1 MSLVQYNNFNQPNLN
16 GLVDI
21 NADTIITDTIST
33 TEIIIN
39 GENIVDDV
47 LDNKRKLTKIDYDDI
62 TDTTEIDS
70 NLSLTGSLRVDDITI
85 SQDELKYLDGVTSNI
100 QNQLN
105 IESADIS
112 VLQQKTTKIS
122 YNSGTNTT
130 TADSNFTVNNELN
143 VTSELT
149 LKNDPGAS
157 GFTFLLNNNN
167 KYLYF
172 RVKDNSGNLRSFQI
186 HHSQIFTNLPVF
198 YDSNVTL
205 PQSRILFLGENSNAI
220 RFLANADVNA
230 GMKYE
235 NRINNFYTNFSQ
247 RNTTGTDI
255 TTFRLHHT
263 KLDSLIRHDF
273 FGETNF
279 NEITSLYKN
288 LVFNH
293 SNVKLVVNG
302 SIEITQQELAYLTGL
317 TSNIQTQINS
327 LNDKTTKITYNSG
340 TDTSS
345 INSKLIVSGET
356 TFNGIVNLN
365 DDLYQYQ
372 NTFLYKNL
380 VFTAS
385 GVKLLVLGGT
395 VEITQQELSYLSG
408 LTDDIQ
414 FQIDTVNNK
423 TNKISYDSV
432 NDITTINSKVNI
444 NGNLTLQ
451 NVIHKPG
458 ANYEIENT
466 TNAGSIIFKVRD
478 SGGTVRSITINQFTN
493 ISGINDVGCNKV
505 VMGGTTLREN
515 GSVVSG
521 GITFNGS
528 IVSNNSATFNNG
540 ISTVTGSLTQ
550 SLASGVVQMS
560 FLSTG
565 TNTFKGSDY
574 FGRIN
579 MTSTDPAQNRIVQTI
594 ISGDLTTGN
603 ANLFKNTQIRQT
615 TGGVNT
621 NMPILD
627 CFETSTNKKFH
638 ILMNSFSGSYN
649 AINEPGSISNV
660 CIGPTQNNAILTYT
674 CWASQRVGFKFKTS
688 SSTNYTSEF
697 WAGNATNMIM
707 DSNNGTS
714 MTNVSSIALSGAGNR
729 TIDSNFGSIY
739 TATLLTAVSMSSST
753 ETNLSNGLVLPAGTY
768 NISWNINFIIQTSG
782 TNVDGYYGCYSTS
795 TTAFTNNTILTSN
808 FNGSTIS
815 VNNVFSLTGQDY
827 VHFNSSTT
835 IYLRALVGH
844 NKGANHVVF
853 HDPFSHLKA
862 IKIC

>member
-70 NLSLTGSLRVDDITI
+70 NLTVS
-85 SQDELKYLDGVTSNI
+85 DELKIGNITHTPGANYIIENETSTSSLTLRHKDFNLVI
-100 QNQLN
+100 RALTIDQFINVNGINDLRINKLFVGGNQIN
-105 IESADIS
+105 FNAYNDAVI
-112 VLQQKTTKIS
+112 KTTKLS

-130 TADSNFTVNNELN
+130 TLDSSLN
-143 VTSELT
+143 LT
-149 LKNDPGAS
+149 
-157 GFTFLLNNNN
+157 
-167 KYLYF
+167 
-172 RVKDNSGNLRSFQI
+172 GNL
-186 HHSQIFTNLPVF
+186 LL
-198 YDSNVTL
+198 DAVTISKDEL
-205 PQSRILFLGENSNAI
+205 
-220 RFLANADVNA
+220 
-230 GMKYE
+230 K
-235 NRINNFYTNFSQ
+235 
-247 RNTTGTDI
+247 
-255 TTFRLHHT
+255 H
-263 KLDSLIRHDF
+263 LD
-273 FGETNF
+273 G
-279 NEITSLYKN
+279 
-288 LVFNH
+288 V
-293 SNVKLVVNG
+293 
-302 SIEITQQELAYLTGL
+302 
-317 TSNIQTQINS
+317 TSNIQAQLNAEADDISS
-327 LNDKTTKITYNSG
+327 LTTRVTTNENDISVLEQKTTKITYNSG
-340 TDTSS
+340 TDTTSV
-345 INSKLIVSGET
+345 NSKLTVSGET

-365 DDLYQYQ
+365 DNLYQYQ
-372 NTFLYKNL
+372 TTFLYKNL
-380 VFTAS
+380 VFTTS
-385 GVKLLVLGGT
+385 NVRLLVLGGT
-395 VEITQQELSYLSG
+395 IELTQQELSYLSG
-408 LTDDIQ
+408 LTNNIQ
-414 FQIDTVNNK
+414 FQIDNNINDITALEIQMNNAIDDITALENK
-423 TNKISYDSV
+423 TNKITYDSV

-444 NGNLTLQ
+444 NGTLTLQ

-466 TNAGSIIFKVRD
+466 TNSGSIIFKVRD
-478 SGGTVRSITINQFTN
+478 VGGTARSITINQFTN
-493 ISGINDVGCNKV
+493 VSGINDVNCNKL
-505 VMGGTTLREN
+505 VMGGTILREN
-515 GSVVSG
+515 GSV
-521 GITFNGS
+521 FNGA
-528 IVSNNSATFNNG
+528 ATFNQFFVLNG
-540 ISTVTGSLTQ
+540 FANFNNDITMTGSLSQILTAGITQ
-550 SLASGVVQMS
+550 S
-560 FLSTG
+560 STG
-565 TNTFKGSDY
+565 TNTFKGSDFY
-574 FGRIN
+574 GRIN
-579 MTSTDPAQNRIVQTI
+579 MTSTDFAQNRITQTI
-594 ISGDLTTGN
+594 LAGDLTTPN
-603 ANLFKNTQIRQT
+603 ANLFKNTQIRQNT
-615 TGGVNT
+615 NGSTT

-627 CFETSTNKKFH
+627 MFETATNKKMQV
-638 ILMNSFSGSYN
+638 LMNPNNGSYN
-649 AINEPGSISNV
+649 PMNEAGGVSNI

-697 WAGNATNMIM
+697 WAGNSTNMIM
-707 DSNNGTS
+707 DSINGTS
-714 MTNVSSIALSGAGNR
+714 MTNVASIALSGAGNR

-827 VHFNSSTT
+827 VRFNSSTT